1 LGKIETKVI
10 SRAQMISIIIPV
22 CNGERLVANTLEQ
35 YWTYFSQVYGQ
46 NFEIIVVPNG
56 CSDRTSQLTDE
67 CCRRLPRIRAK
78 TFRERIGKGG
88 AIREGFKLAIG
99 DIVCFVD
106 ADQAT
111 SSEELVRLIQQLGDN
126 DGVIGSRWLRG
137 STIVV
142 KHRLLRRIA
151 RRVFNLLVRMLFRL
165 PYRDTQ
171 CGAKVFTKKAI
182 DKVSGQLEVAG
193 FTFDVEL
200 LYLLRRSGCRVKEV
214 PTVWRD
220 SGAST
225 FSLWRE
231 APRMFLDLVR
241 IRLIYSP
248 FRWLVAGQLGSS
260 PKISTDVYQ

>member
-1 LGKIETKVI
+1 
-10 SRAQMISIIIPV
+10 MISIIIPV

-67 CCRRLPRIRAK
+67 RCRRLPGVRVK
-78 TFRERIGKGG
+78 TFRERIGKGS
-88 AIREGFKLAIG
+88 AIREGLKLAVG

-111 SSEELVRLIQQLGDN
+111 SPEELVRLIQQLGD
-126 DGVIGSRWLRG
+126 DDVVIGSRWLPG

-142 KHRLLRRIA
+142 NQPLLRRIA
-151 RRVFNLLVRMLFRL
+151 GRGFNLLVRLLFGL

-171 CGAKVFTKKAI
+171 CGAKVFTKKALDRI
-182 DKVSGQLEVAG
+182 VSRLEITG
-193 FTFDVEL
+193 FVFDVEL
-200 LYLLRRSGCRVKEV
+200 LYLLRGARCRLKEV

-225 FSLWRE
+225 FSLWKE
-231 APRMFLDLVR
+231 APRMLLDVVRLRLVH
-241 IRLIYSP
+241 SP
-248 FRWLVAGQLGSS
+248 FKWLVGGQCKPEALVKSR
-260 PKISTDVYQ
+260 